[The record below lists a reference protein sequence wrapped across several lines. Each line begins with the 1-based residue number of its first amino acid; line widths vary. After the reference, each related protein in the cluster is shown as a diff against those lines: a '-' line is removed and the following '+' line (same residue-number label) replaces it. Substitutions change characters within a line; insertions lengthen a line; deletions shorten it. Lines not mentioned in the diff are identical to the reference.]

1 MKVLMLG
8 WELPPHNSGGLGVA
22 CYQLCQSLA
31 NKDIDLEFILPYRAD
46 HDHGFM
52 KVTAALPQDVSM
64 VMKAGIAYDSQKYIF
79 SDGHEEYHDIF
90 SQQAMY
96 ERAVARMAETTE
108 FDIVHAHDWLTFRAG
123 LRLKML
129 TGRPLVLHVH
139 SIESDRAGGNHGNP
153 AVREIEG
160 TAFQLADRILAV
172 SNHTR
177 IAIHRDYG
185 IPLDKIEVVHNSID
199 LNALPDQSDDNCYRY
214 LQQLKGQGY
223 KVVSNV
229 GRLTL
234 QKNLPNLLNA
244 AKLVVEREPKTIFL
258 LVGAGEQYEELVQQS
273 ANLGIGKNVIFAG
286 FQRGLIWRDSFA
298 ISDLFVMPSI
308 SEPFGLTP
316 LEAANFG
323 APSLISKQSGVAEV
337 LTGALKVDFW
347 DNNEL
352 ANQIIAELRNEPLRR
367 TLLERAQ
374 AEIASMSWQKAAD
387 TIYDIYHEHVGTEA
401 VVA

>member
-1 MKVLMLG
+1 
-8 WELPPHNSGGLGVA
+8 
-22 CYQLCQSLA
+22 
-31 NKDIDLEFILPYRAD
+31 
-46 HDHGFM
+46 
-52 KVTAALPQDVSM
+52 
-64 VMKAGIAYDSQKYIF
+64 
-79 SDGHEEYHDIF
+79 
-90 SQQAMY
+90 MY

-347 DNNEL
+347 DINEM
-352 ANQIIAELRNEPLRR
+352 ANQIIAALRYEPLRR